1 LVVLLEETGRVTAST
16 ILSIISAVFTVA
28 KWLIGY
34 AEKQKWMAAGA
45 AEAALKGLQ
54 EADAAIAVANK
65 ARADMRDTLTRNPDS
80 LRDDDSFRRPD

>member
-1 LVVLLEETGRVTAST
+1 VTAST

-54 EADAAIAVANK
+54 EADAAIANANK
-65 ARADMRDTLTRNPDS
+65 AREAVRSDLARNPDK
-80 LRDDDSFRRPD
+80 LRDPDDFSRPD

>member
-1 LVVLLEETGRVTAST
+1 MTAST

-54 EADAAIAVANK
+54 EADDAISLANK
-65 ARADMRDTLTRNPDS
+65 ARADVRDTLTRHPDK
-80 LRDDDSFRRPD
+80 LRDEDEFSRPD

>member
-1 LVVLLEETGRVTAST
+1 MTAST

-65 ARADMRDTLTRNPDS
+65 ARADMRDTLTRNPER
-80 LRDDDSFRRPD
+80 LRDDDGFKRPD

>member
-1 LVVLLEETGRVTAST
+1 VTAST

-65 ARADMRDTLTRNPDS
+65 ARADMHDTLTHNPDR
-80 LRDDDSFRRPD
+80 LRDDDPDRRPD